1 MAKLIFTSRYIRDA
15 PPEHLQNYVRYIS
28 TREGVEK
35 ADESKKNLPV
45 TSAQKD
51 LIRQLLKDMP
61 ESKDM
66 LEYED
71 YCRCSTI
78 GNASEFITQAM
89 ERNLDMA
96 AMKEN
101 YVDYLANRPRVERIG
116 EHGLFTD
123 AGRPVILS
131 EVQKEV
137 SGHKGP
143 VWTHVVSL
151 RREDAARLGYDS
163 AREWMALLRSK
174 RAMLSRH
181 MKIDSADLRW
191 YAAFHN
197 EGHHPHV
204 HLMVYSAKDNDGF
217 LTKAGIEAMR
227 SELAHDIFRQDFAQ
241 IYEGQNLARSSLK
254 EKAAERM
261 CLLADSM
268 LQGVCENP
276 IIGEK
281 LQQLSGRLK
290 NTGGKKVYGYLKAD
304 VKRLVDQIVDE
315 LAKDPAVSEA
325 YRAWGEWQ
333 DQIRLTYSSKAP
345 PLPPLSSQ
353 KQLKSIKNMVIA
365 EALKLGGHHFLSE
378 ISGQERIQAEVRL
391 DELEGERISNGSE
404 EIEETEIET
413 KAEAKIEAETEPDP
427 ADAESMLEAE
437 ELLSEP
443 ELDVPGPFEGK
454 EKTSAKAEWSRQYKL
469 ARSYLYGSK
478 KVPQDFQEAM
488 RLFCQEAEQGNA
500 LAMYDL
506 GRMWAD
512 GFGVEADPDAAK
524 EWYRKALDAFLSA
537 EKKLP
542 ERKKTYLQY
551 RIGKMYLAGLGTDQ
565 DYETAAHWLDR
576 AAERSHKYA
585 QYTLAGLYAKG
596 QGVEKDLKHAFA
608 LYHASAIQGNP
619 YASYEMAKMFR
630 DGTGTKK
637 SAGQAEEHFQDA
649 FSGFQVL
656 EEQSHDDKLQY
667 RLGQMLYQG
676 IGTEG
681 DEEEA
686 VRYWQQA
693 AKLGNVNA
701 QYALGKFWL
710 DTGTGDVHQAAEW
723 LEKASDAGNT
733 SAQYVLAK
741 LYLEGR
747 LGEKDVEKAGKLFQK
762 AAEQGNGFAAYRL
775 GRLYLE
781 GEEIPK
787 DMVAAVWWLT
797 EAAEQ
802 ELPFAQY
809 TLGCLYL
816 KGEEIPRDMAKAVA
830 WLQKAALQGN
840 EYVQYRLGSLY
851 LLGEDVPQD
860 LEEAIR
866 WLELSADQGNQYAQ
880 YTLGKL
886 FLYSQPGMP
895 RDKEKA
901 VLFLEAS
908 AAQGNIYARFL
919 LENLD
924 SFRDPD
930 LILAA
935 TRLMHHLSRIF
946 QEDYRKASGG
956 SGMGHIDRRRRRK
969 LQEKRM
975 AQGHRKDDH
984 EPQQSM

>member
-1 MAKLIFTSRYIRDA
+1 
-15 PPEHLQNYVRYIS
+15 
-28 TREGVEK
+28 
-35 ADESKKNLPV
+35 
-45 TSAQKD
+45 
-51 LIRQLLKDMP
+51 
-61 ESKDM
+61 
-66 LEYED
+66 
-71 YCRCSTI
+71 
-78 GNASEFITQAM
+78 
-89 ERNLDMA
+89 
-96 AMKEN
+96 
-101 YVDYLANRPRVERIG
+101 
-116 EHGLFTD
+116 
-123 AGRPVILS
+123 
-131 EVQKEV
+131 
-137 SGHKGP
+137 
-143 VWTHVVSL
+143 
-151 RREDAARLGYDS
+151 DAARLGYDS

-333 DQIRLTYSSKAP
+333 DQILLTYSSKAP

-378 ISGQERIQAEVRL
+378 TSGQEGIQAEVRL
-391 DELEGERISNGSE
+391 DELVEERIPNGSE
-404 EIEETEIET
+404 EIDGDTEIEAE
-413 KAEAKIEAETEPDP
+413 AEAKTEVESDP
-427 ADAESMLEAE
+427 ADVESMLEAE
-437 ELLSEP
+437 AFLSESEP
-443 ELDVPGPFEGK
+443 DVSDPSEGE
-454 EKTSAKAEWSRQYKL
+454 EKNTAKAEWSRQYKL

-478 KVPQDFQEAM
+478 KIPQDFQEAM
-488 RLFCQEAEQGNA
+488 RLFRQEAEQGNA

-512 GFGVEADPDAAK
+512 GLGVEADPDAAM

-537 EKKLP
+537 EKRLP

-565 DYETAAHWLDR
+565 SYETAALWLER
-576 AAERSHKYA
+576 AAEKSHKYA

-596 QGVEKDLKHAFA
+596 QGVEKDLKHAFS
-608 LYHASAIQGNP
+608 LYHASAMQGNP
-619 YASYEMAKMFR
+619 YASYELAKMFR
-630 DGTGTKK
+630 DGTGTVK
-637 SAGQAEEHFQDA
+637 SAGQADEHFQDA
-649 FSGFQVL
+649 FSGFLVL
-656 EEQSHDDKLQY
+656 EGQSHDDKLQY

-676 IGTEG
+676 IGTER

-723 LEKASDAGNT
+723 LEKAADAGNT

-747 LGEKDVEKAGKLFQK
+747 LGEKDAEKAGELFQK

-787 DMVAAVWWLT
+787 DMVAAVQWLT

-816 KGEEIPRDMAKAVA
+816 KGEEIPQDTGKAVA
-830 WLQKAALQGN
+830 WLRRAALQGN
-840 EYVQYRLGSLY
+840 KYAQYRLGSLY

-860 LEEAIR
+860 LEEAVR

-880 YTLGKL
+880 YALGKL
-886 FLYSQPGMP
+886 FLYGQPRMP

-901 VLFLEAS
+901 VPLLEAS
-908 AAQGNIYARFL
+908 AAQGNVYARFL

-946 QEDYRKASGG
+946 QEDHRKASGG

>member
-35 ADESKKNLPV
+35 VDESKKNLPV
-45 TSAQKD
+45 TPAQKE
-51 LIRQLLKDMP
+51 LIRKLIKDMP

-71 YCRCSTI
+71 YRKHPTI
-78 GNASEFITQAM
+78 GNASEFITQAL
-89 ERNLDMA
+89 ERNLDMT

-101 YVDYLANRPRVERIG
+101 YVDYLANRPRVERLG

-123 AGRPVILS
+123 AGKPVILA

-137 SGHKGP
+137 SKHRGP

-151 RREDAARLGYDS
+151 RREDAARLGYNS
-163 AREWMALLRSK
+163 AREWMTLLRSK
-174 RAMLSRH
+174 RAMLCKY

-204 HLMVYSAKDNDGF
+204 HLMLYSAKDNDGY
-217 LTKAGIEAMR
+217 LTKASIEAMR

-241 IYEGQNLARSSLK
+241 IYEGQNLARNSLK

-261 CLLADSM
+261 CLLTEEM
-268 LQGVCENP
+268 MQGVCKNP
-276 IIGEK
+276 VVGEK
-281 LQQLSGRLK
+281 LQLLSERLK
-290 NTGGKKVYGYLKAD
+290 HTRGKKVYGYLKAD

-378 ISGQERIQAEVRL
+378 ISGQEKIQTEARL
-391 DELEGERISNGSE
+391 DEQEERILDGSE
-404 EIEETEIET
+404 EIEETEIEL
-413 KAEAKIEAETEPDP
+413 ETETKPVS

-469 ARSYLYGSK
+469 TRSYLYGSK

-512 GFGVEADPDAAK
+512 GLGVEADPDAAR
-524 EWYRKALDAFLSA
+524 EWYRKALNAFLSA
-537 EKKLP
+537 EKELP

-565 DYETAAHWLDR
+565 DYKTAALWLER
-576 AAERSHKYA
+576 AAEKSHKYA

-596 QGVEKDLKHAFA
+596 QGVERDLKRAFS
-608 LYHASAIQGNP
+608 LYHASAIKGNP
-619 YASYEMAKMFR
+619 YASYELAKMFR
-630 DGTGTKK
+630 DGTGIVK

-676 IGTEG
+676 IGTER

-710 DTGTGDVHQAAEW
+710 DTGTGDVQQAAAW
-723 LEKASDAGNT
+723 LEKAANAGNT

-816 KGEEIPRDMAKAVA
+816 KGEEIPKDMGKAVA
-830 WLQKAALQGN
+830 WLRKAALQGN
-840 EYVQYRLGSLY
+840 EYAQYRLGSLY

-880 YTLGKL
+880 YALGKL
-886 FLYSQPGMP
+886 FLYGQPGML

-908 AAQGNIYARFL
+908 TAQGNIYAQFL

-975 AQGHRKDDH
+975 AQGHKKDDH

>member
-15 PPEHLQNYVRYIS
+15 PSEHLQNYVRYIS

-35 ADESKKNLPV
+35 ADESKKNLPA

-61 ESKDM
+61 ESRDM

-71 YCRCSTI
+71 YRQRSTI
-78 GNASEFITQAM
+78 GNASEFITQAL

-123 AGRPVILS
+123 AGKPVILT

-137 SGHKGP
+137 SDHKGP

-261 CLLADSM
+261 CLLTDGM

-276 IIGEK
+276 VIGEK

-290 NTGGKKVYGYLKAD
+290 NTRGKKVYGYLKVD

-378 ISGQERIQAEVRL
+378 TSEQEKIQTEARLDKLEERIL
-391 DELEGERISNGSE
+391 DGSE
-404 EIEETEIET
+404 EIEETEIELET
-413 KAEAKIEAETEPDP
+413 ETEPVP

-454 EKTSAKAEWSRQYKL
+454 EKTSAKVEWSRQYKL

-512 GFGVEADPDAAK
+512 GLGVEADPDAAK

-551 RIGKMYLAGLGTDQ
+551 RIGKMYLAGLGTEQ
-565 DYETAAHWLDR
+565 NYETAATWLDR
-576 AAERSHKYA
+576 AAEKSHKYA

-596 QGVEKDLKHAFA
+596 QGVEKDLKRAFS
-608 LYHASAIQGNP
+608 LYYASASQGNP
-619 YASYEMAKMFR
+619 YASYELAKMFR

-637 SAGQAEEHFQDA
+637 SAGQAEEHFQNA
-649 FSGFQVL
+649 FSGFLVL
-656 EEQSHDDKLQY
+656 EEKSHDDKLQY

-676 IGTEG
+676 IGTER

-710 DTGTGDVHQAAEW
+710 DTRTGDVHQAAAW
-723 LEKASDAGNT
+723 LEKAADAGNT

-747 LGEKDVEKAGKLFQK
+747 LGEKNAEKAGELFQK

-775 GRLYLE
+775 GKLYLE
-781 GEEIPK
+781 GEDIPK
-787 DMVAAVWWLT
+787 DMAAAVRWLT

-809 TLGCLYL
+809 TLGCLYR
-816 KGEEIPRDMAKAVA
+816 KGEEIPRDMRKATA

-840 EYVQYRLGSLY
+840 EYAQYRLGSLY

-860 LEEAIR
+860 LEEAVR

-880 YTLGKL
+880 YALGKL
-886 FLYSQPGMP
+886 FLYGQPGMP

-901 VLFLEAS
+901 VPLLEAS
-908 AAQGNIYARFL
+908 AAQGNVYAQFL

-975 AQGHRKDDH
+975 AQGHRKDDY

>member
-1 MAKLIFTSRYIRDA
+1 MAKLILTSRYIRDA

-35 ADESKKNLPV
+35 ADESKKNLPA

-61 ESKDM
+61 ESRDM

-71 YCRCSTI
+71 YRRRSTI
-78 GNASEFITQAM
+78 GNASEFITQAL

-116 EHGLFTD
+116 EHGLFMD
-123 AGRPVILS
+123 AGRPVILA
-131 EVQKEV
+131 EVQKEM

-143 VWTHVVSL
+143 VWTHVISL

-261 CLLADSM
+261 CLLADGM

-281 LQQLSGRLK
+281 LQQFFGRLK
-290 NTGGKKVYGYLKAD
+290 NTKGKKVYGYLKAD

-365 EALKLGGHHFLSE
+365 EALKLGGRHFLSE
-378 ISGQERIQAEVRL
+378 TSGQEGIQTKVRL
-391 DELEGERISNGSE
+391 DELEEERVPDGSE
-404 EIEETEIET
+404 EIEETEIELET
-413 KAEAKIEAETEPDP
+413 EIEAETKPDP
-427 ADAESMLEAE
+427 ADAGSVLETE
-437 ELLSEP
+437 EFLSELEP
-443 ELDVPGPFEGK
+443 DIPDPSEVE
-454 EKTSAKAEWSRQYKL
+454 EKNSAKAEWSRQYKL

-488 RLFCQEAEQGNA
+488 RLFRLEAEQGNA

-512 GFGVEADPDAAK
+512 SLGVEADPDTAK
-524 EWYRKALDAFLSA
+524 EWYRKALDTFLSA

-565 DYETAAHWLDR
+565 NYETAALWLEL
-576 AAERSHKYA
+576 AAEKSHKYA

-596 QGVEKDLKHAFA
+596 QGVEKDLKHAFS
-608 LYHASAIQGNP
+608 LYHASATQGNP
-619 YASYEMAKMFR
+619 YASYELAKMLR
-630 DGTGTKK
+630 DGTGTVK
-637 SAGQAEEHFQDA
+637 SAEQAEEHFQDA
-649 FSGFQVL
+649 FSGFLVL

-676 IGTEG
+676 IGTER

-710 DTGTGDVHQAAEW
+710 DTGTGDVRQAAEW
-723 LEKASDAGNT
+723 LEKAADAGNT

-747 LGEKDVEKAGKLFQK
+747 LGEKDTEKAGELFQK
-762 AAEQGNGFAAYRL
+762 AAEHGNGFAAYRL
-775 GRLYLE
+775 GRLYLK
-781 GEEIPK
+781 GEDIPK
-787 DMVAAVWWLT
+787 DMAAAVRWLT

-840 EYVQYRLGSLY
+840 EYAQYRLGSLY

-880 YTLGKL
+880 YALGKL
-886 FLYSQPGMP
+886 FLYGQPGMP

-908 AAQGNIYARFL
+908 AAQGNVYARFL

-969 LQEKRM
+969 LQKKRM
-975 AQGHRKDDH
+975 AQGHKKDDH

>member
-15 PPEHLQNYVRYIS
+15 PSEHLQNYVRYIS

-35 ADESKKNLPV
+35 ADESKKNLPA

-61 ESKDM
+61 ESRDM

-71 YCRCSTI
+71 YRQRPTI
-78 GNASEFITQAM
+78 GNASEFITQAL
-89 ERNLDMA
+89 ERNLDMT

-123 AGRPVILS
+123 AGRPVILAD
-131 EVQKEV
+131 VQKEV
-137 SGHKGP
+137 CGHKGP
-143 VWTHVVSL
+143 VWTHVISL

-261 CLLADSM
+261 CLLTDSM

-281 LQQLSGRLK
+281 LQQLSRRLK

-378 ISGQERIQAEVRL
+378 TSGQEKIQTEARL
-391 DELEGERISNGSE
+391 DELEERILDGSE
-404 EIEETEIET
+404 EIEETEIELET
-413 KAEAKIEAETEPDP
+413 ETEPVP

-454 EKTSAKAEWSRQYKL
+454 EKTSAKVEWSRQYKL

-512 GFGVEADPDAAK
+512 GLGVEADLDAAR
-524 EWYRKALDAFLSA
+524 EWYRKALNAFLSA
-537 EKKLP
+537 EKELP

-565 DYETAAHWLDR
+565 DYETAALWLER
-576 AAERSHKYA
+576 AAEKSHKYA

-596 QGVEKDLKHAFA
+596 QGEERDLKRAFS

-619 YASYEMAKMFR
+619 YASYELAKMFR

-637 SAGQAEEHFQDA
+637 SAGQAEEYFQDA

-676 IGTEG
+676 IGTER

-710 DTGTGDVHQAAEW
+710 DTGTGDVQQAAAW
-723 LEKASDAGNT
+723 LEKAANAGNT

-762 AAEQGNGFAAYRL
+762 AAEQGNGFAAYHL

-840 EYVQYRLGSLY
+840 EYAQYRLGSLY

-860 LEEAIR
+860 LEEGVR

-880 YTLGKL
+880 YSLGKL
-886 FLYSQPGMP
+886 FLYGQPGMP

-901 VLFLEAS
+901 VPLLEAS
-908 AAQGNIYARFL
+908 AAQGNVYAQFL

-946 QEDYRKASGG
+946 QEDHRKASGG
-956 SGMGHIDRRRRRK
+956 SGMRHIDRRRRRK

>member
-35 ADESKKNLPV
+35 ADESKKNLPA

-197 EGHHPHV
+197 EGHHPHA

-378 ISGQERIQAEVRL
+378 TSGQEKIQTEARL
-391 DELEGERISNGSE
+391 DELEERILDGSE
-404 EIEETEIET
+404 EIEETEIELET
-413 KAEAKIEAETEPDP
+413 ETEPVS

-443 ELDVPGPFEGK
+443 ELDVPGLFEGK

-488 RLFCQEAEQGNA
+488 RLFCQEAERGNA

-512 GFGVEADPDAAK
+512 GLGVEADPDAAR
-524 EWYRKALDAFLSA
+524 EWYRKALNAFLSA
-537 EKKLP
+537 EKELP

-565 DYETAAHWLDR
+565 SYETAALWLDR
-576 AAERSHKYA
+576 AAEKSHKYA

-596 QGVEKDLKHAFA
+596 QGVEKDLKHAFE

-637 SAGQAEEHFQDA
+637 SAVQAEEHFQDA

-701 QYALGKFWL
+701 QYALGKLWL
-710 DTGTGDVHQAAEW
+710 DTGTGDVQQAAAW
-723 LEKASDAGNT
+723 LEKAANAGNT

-802 ELPFAQY
+802 ELPSAQY

-816 KGEEIPRDMAKAVA
+816 KGEEIPKDMGKAVA
-830 WLQKAALQGN
+830 WLRKAALQGN
-840 EYVQYRLGSLY
+840 EYAQYRLGSLY

-880 YTLGKL
+880 YALGKL
-886 FLYSQPGMP
+886 FLYGQPGML

-924 SFRDPD
+924 SFRNPD

>member
-35 ADESKKNLPV
+35 ADESKKNLPA

-315 LAKDPAVSEA
+315 LVKDPAVSEA

-333 DQIRLTYSSKAP
+333 DQIRLAYSSKAP

-378 ISGQERIQAEVRL
+378 TSGQERNRAEVRL
-391 DELEGERISNGSE
+391 DELEGERISDGSE

-427 ADAESMLEAE
+427 ADVGSMLEAE
-437 ELLSEP
+437 EFLSEP
-443 ELDVPGPFEGK
+443 EADVPVPFEAE
-454 EKTSAKAEWSRQYKL
+454 EKNSAKAEWSRQYKL

-488 RLFCQEAEQGNA
+488 RLFCQEAERGNA

-512 GFGVEADPDAAK
+512 GLGVEADPDAAR
-524 EWYRKALDAFLSA
+524 EWYRKALNAFLSA
-537 EKKLP
+537 EKELP

-551 RIGKMYLAGLGTDQ
+551 RIGKMYLAGLGTEQ
-565 DYETAAHWLDR
+565 DYETAALWLER
-576 AAERSHKYA
+576 AAEKSHKCA

-596 QGVEKDLKHAFA
+596 QGVEKDLKHAFE

-637 SAGQAEEHFQDA
+637 SAVQAEEHFQDA

-676 IGTEG
+676 IGTER

-693 AKLGNVNA
+693 AA
-701 QYALGKFWL
+701 
-710 DTGTGDVHQAAEW
+710 W
-723 LEKASDAGNT
+723 LEKAANEGNT

-741 LYLEGR
+741 LYLEGC

-787 DMVAAVWWLT
+787 DMVAAVRWLT

-802 ELPFAQY
+802 ELPSAQY

-816 KGEEIPRDMAKAVA
+816 KGEEIPKDMGKAVA
-830 WLQKAALQGN
+830 WLRKAALQGN
-840 EYVQYRLGSLY
+840 EYAQYRLGSLY

-880 YTLGKL
+880 YALGKL
-886 FLYSQPGMP
+886 FLYGQPGML

-924 SFRDPD
+924 SFRNPD

-956 SGMGHIDRRRRRK
+956 SGMGHIDRRRRQK

>member
-35 ADESKKNLPV
+35 ADESKKNLPA

-151 RREDAARLGYDS
+151 RWEDAARLGYDS

-378 ISGQERIQAEVRL
+378 TSGQEKIQTEARL
-391 DELEGERISNGSE
+391 DELEERILDGSE
-404 EIEETEIET
+404 EIEETEIELET
-413 KAEAKIEAETEPDP
+413 ETEPVS

-437 ELLSEP
+437 EFLSEP
-443 ELDVPGPFEGK
+443 ELDVPGLFEGK

-478 KVPQDFQEAM
+478 KVPQDFQEAI

-512 GFGVEADPDAAK
+512 GLGVEADPDAAK

-537 EKKLP
+537 EKELP

-565 DYETAAHWLDR
+565 SYETAALWLDR
-576 AAERSHKYA
+576 AAEKSHKYA

-596 QGVEKDLKHAFA
+596 QGVEKDLKHAFE

-667 RLGQMLYQG
+667 RLGQMLYH
-676 IGTEG
+676 I
-681 DEEEA
+681 
-686 VRYWQQA
+686 
-693 AKLGNVNA
+693 
-701 QYALGKFWL
+701 
-710 DTGTGDVHQAAEW
+710 
-723 LEKASDAGNT
+723 
-733 SAQYVLAK
+733 
-741 LYLEGR
+741 
-747 LGEKDVEKAGKLFQK
+747 
-762 AAEQGNGFAAYRL
+762 
-775 GRLYLE
+775 
-781 GEEIPK
+781 
-787 DMVAAVWWLT
+787 
-797 EAAEQ
+797 
-802 ELPFAQY
+802 
-809 TLGCLYL
+809 
-816 KGEEIPRDMAKAVA
+816 
-830 WLQKAALQGN
+830 
-840 EYVQYRLGSLY
+840 
-851 LLGEDVPQD
+851 
-860 LEEAIR
+860 
-866 WLELSADQGNQYAQ
+866 
-880 YTLGKL
+880 
-886 FLYSQPGMP
+886 
-895 RDKEKA
+895 
-901 VLFLEAS
+901 
-908 AAQGNIYARFL
+908 NI
-919 LENLD
+919 
-924 SFRDPD
+924 
-930 LILAA
+930 
-935 TRLMHHLSRIF
+935 
-946 QEDYRKASGG
+946 
-956 SGMGHIDRRRRRK
+956 
-969 LQEKRM
+969 
-975 AQGHRKDDH
+975 
-984 EPQQSM
+984 